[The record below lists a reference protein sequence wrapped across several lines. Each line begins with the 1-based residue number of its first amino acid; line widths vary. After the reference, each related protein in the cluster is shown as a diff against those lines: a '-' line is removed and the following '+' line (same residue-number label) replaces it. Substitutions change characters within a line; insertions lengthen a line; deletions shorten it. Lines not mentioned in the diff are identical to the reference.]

1 MKKKSV
7 IRKSAGE
14 KVVFAI
20 VFALFSLYAFTI
32 FYAFGFLIFSALK
45 THEEF
50 VFHMF
55 ELPQNWLFKNFI
67 LAFDKLKVK
76 NTNMLGMLFNSTW
89 YTLGGTLLSVGC
101 AATLSYV
108 VSKFRFFGRNLIYA
122 VSVVVLV
129 LPIVGS
135 LPATYKLV
143 KEMGIDNS
151 PLYLLT
157 FTSGFGFNFIV
168 LYGFFKNL
176 SWSYAE
182 AAYIDGASD
191 FQTFI
196 KVMLPQA
203 LPAIVSLIIL
213 AAIGLW
219 NDYERPLLFLSNM
232 PTLSVGLYEFN
243 LDMKYNGDYPTLF
256 AGLFIPMLPILFIF
270 IVFQST
276 IMSNTVAGVL
286 KG

>member
-122 VSVVVLV
+122 ISVVVLV

-191 FQTFI
+191 F
-196 KVMLPQA
+196 
-203 LPAIVSLIIL
+203 
-213 AAIGLW
+213 
-219 NDYERPLLFLSNM
+219 
-232 PTLSVGLYEFN
+232 
-243 LDMKYNGDYPTLF
+243 
-256 AGLFIPMLPILFIF
+256 
-270 IVFQST
+270 
-276 IMSNTVAGVL
+276 
-286 KG
+286 

>member
-1 MKKKSV
+1 MKKNSAIQKST
-7 IRKSAGE
+7 GE
-14 KVVFAI
+14 KVVFSIAFI
-20 VFALFSLYAFTI
+20 LFALYAFTI
-32 FYAFGFLIFSALK
+32 FYAFGFLILSALK
-45 THEEF
+45 IHEEF

-76 NTNMLGMLFNSTW
+76 NTNMLGMLFNRAW
-89 YTLGGTLLSVGC
+89 YTLGGTILSVGC
-101 AATLSYV
+101 AATLSYT
-108 VSKFRFFGRNLIYA
+108 VSKFRFFGRNLIYSI
-122 VSVVVLV
+122 SVVVLV

-143 KEMGIDNS
+143 KEIGIDNS
-151 PLYLLT
+151 PLFLLT

-168 LYGFFKNL
+168 LYGYFKNL

-191 FQTFI
+191 FQTFV

-232 PTLSVGLYEFN
+232 PTLSVGLYDFN

-256 AGLFIPMLPILFIF
+256 AGLFISVLPILIIF

-276 IMSNTVAGVL
+276 IMSNTVAGGL